1 VPANMNPE
9 TISRSRKSIT
19 KKLAT
24 GQKITLTPQ
33 DDRTLKNIY
42 EYMSGYAKRKSIESL
57 IDAKKVDVAKLDA
70 DIPISAKSLMKSKG
84 INHQEHFGNMN
95 MSIDSDEQIVRSDT
109 DIKIDNYY
117 QAKSQLHKL
126 EEKLKTHML
135 VDHKICF

>member
-1 VPANMNPE
+1 
-9 TISRSRKSIT
+9 
-19 KKLAT
+19 
-24 GQKITLTPQ
+24 
-33 DDRTLKNIY
+33 
-42 EYMSGYAKRKSIESL
+42 MSGYAKRKSIESL